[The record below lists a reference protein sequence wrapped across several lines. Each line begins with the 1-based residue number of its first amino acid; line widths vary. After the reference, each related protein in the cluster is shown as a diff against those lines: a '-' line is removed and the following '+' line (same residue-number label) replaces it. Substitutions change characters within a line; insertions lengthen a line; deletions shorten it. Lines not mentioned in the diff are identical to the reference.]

1 MEKQQ
6 QTKASAE
13 VRAQAIREA
22 LKARDLIS
30 DDYIQNLEDVFS
42 SWVPENGA
50 KVVARAWVDEA
61 FRERLLADGTAA
73 CAELGFGG
81 DEGGFIVALE
91 SKPELQNVIVC
102 SLCSCTAWPI
112 IGLPPEWY
120 KSFEYRSRVVREP
133 RKVLGE
139 LGLELDPQVKIQV
152 WDTTA
157 ETRYLVL
164 PFRPAGTEGWT
175 EDDLAT
181 LVTKDVLIGVALP
194 SISQSSVRQ

>member
-1 MEKQQ
+1 MDHSQ
-6 QTKASAE
+6 QTKASAQL
-13 VRAQAIREA
+13 RAEALREA

-30 DDYIQNLEDVFS
+30 DDFIQGLEDVFS

-50 KVVARAWVDEA
+50 KVVARAWSDSG
-61 FRERLLADGTAA
+61 FRERLLANGTTA

-91 SKPELQNVIVC
+91 NKPELQNVIVC

-133 RKVLGE
+133 RKVLAE
-139 LGLELDPQVKIQV
+139 LGLDLDPDIKIQV

-157 ETRYLVL
+157 ETRYFVL
-164 PFRPAGTEGWT
+164 PQRPEGTEGWT
-175 EDDLAT
+175 EDDLAA

-194 SISQSSVRQ
+194 SVTPSSGRQ

>member
-13 VRAQAIREA
+13 VRAQAIRDA

-175 EDDLAT
+175 EDDLET